1 MLAMYMVGIQYVA
14 VCRQKFNVLATHKG
28 ACFMLAVYLAAQF
41 QLPMHGRYLV
51 SVCYMRESEI
61 LKENIS
67 PPPKVTHVPT

>member
-14 VCRQKFNVLATHKG
+14 ICRQKVSVLATQKAAG
-28 ACFMLAVYLAAQF
+28 FMLAVYVGAQF

-51 SVCYMRESEI
+51 SVCYMHESEV

-67 PPPKVTHVPT
+67 PPPKVTPVPT